1 MADETKKLE
10 ASAVVTEAPKGTYIF
25 DGENYYFFSIVTK
38 EGFVGSS
45 TTTDH
50 YCENGTVI
58 QDHIVD
64 HPWTY
69 TLTGVIAEK
78 THVYEGEPSSGA
90 YVTRARAD
98 DVIRKMQTV
107 GQFAPTLSSYVYSAI
122 NAGRF
127 VANRVTQLV
136 KVVQGVFDS
145 TVATDTVR
153 DLYEKLPNSLTG
165 IWGLTKDET
174 KTQNKDIW
182 NSYAY
187 SSMSAKKQ
195 YLVHREQAYWAKK
208 FEEARLAHT
217 LFELHCPYGVAQN
230 MVIES
235 VDFSQSKYWSNSDV
249 TIRLKQVRF
258 VGISESILSEEK
270 TDNEIQKEEVK
281 NLGTPKT
288 TQNEEP
294 VYLKDGDRLYYIND
308 YGMEILLK

>member
-1 MADETKKLE
+1 MADKTIMLE
-10 ASAVVTEAPKGTYIF
+10 GGVTATNIPEGTYIF
-25 DGENYYFFSIVTK
+25 DGKNYYFFSIVTK

-58 QDHIVD
+58 QDHMVD

-78 THVYEGEPSSGA
+78 THVYDGEPSAEA
-90 YVTRARAD
+90 YVTRARAGE
-98 DVIRKMQTV
+98 VLKKIQSA
-107 GQFAPTLSSYVYSAI
+107 GQLAPTLSSYVYSAI

-136 KVVQGVFDS
+136 KAVQGVFFS
-145 TVATDTVR
+145 TVVTDAVR
-153 DLYEKLPNSLTG
+153 SLYEKLPNSLTG

-174 KTQNKDIW
+174 KKIKGEITTTEGKVQ
-182 NSYAY
+182 
-187 SSMSAKKQ
+187 KQ
-195 YLVHREQAYWAKK
+195 YLVHREQAYWAKM

-294 VYLKDGDRLYYIND
+294 VYLEDENGKYYIND
-308 YGMEILLK
+308 YGMEVPLK